1 MYSLTSFFLVLTN
14 SQPLN
19 STQISTQQRFY
30 GTNHFFERGI
40 WPGVD
45 SLENLRKLQRDTM
58 TLSCGR
64 GLKCFSSL
72 KGTNSYITHYLL
84 SYFFFFFFLDL
95 KGTAKAPAA
104 FFRLTIPKGTK
115 IALLTPKSHFVWEFP
130 LHGAGF
136 FGQLPKIA
144 ERKIVE
150 GEPWEK
156 KSSKCACFL
165 LIQVQLPLM
174 LKNIPCTSYC
184 APKEIMHNL
193 T

>member
-1 MYSLTSFFLVLTN
+1 MDITWWTLAIACAIMAPRLKYLWPRDVKLKTELKKIILGHAGMYSLTSFFLVLTN

-40 WPGVD
+40 WPGGD

-84 SYFFFFFFLDL
+84 SYFFFGSIPWVKRYRKSTCCFF
-95 KGTAKAPAA
+95 
-104 FFRLTIPKGTK
+104 
-115 IALLTPKSHFVWEFP
+115 
-130 LHGAGF
+130 
-136 FGQLPKIA
+136 
-144 ERKIVE
+144 
-150 GEPWEK
+150 
-156 KSSKCACFL
+156 
-165 LIQVQLPLM
+165 
-174 LKNIPCTSYC
+174 
-184 APKEIMHNL
+184 
-193 T
+193 